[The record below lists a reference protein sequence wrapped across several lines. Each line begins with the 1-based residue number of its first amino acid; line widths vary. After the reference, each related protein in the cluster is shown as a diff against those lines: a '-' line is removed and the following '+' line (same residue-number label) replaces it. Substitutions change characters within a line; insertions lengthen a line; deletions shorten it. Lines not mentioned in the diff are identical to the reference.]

1 MELTTSMVLREQTFE
16 GKTYKV
22 LPCKIEGYVHDLEA
36 LKQAIYKVLAT
47 EQFEYPVYS
56 FNYGIAWKELIG
68 EEQPYVR
75 AEMKRLIQEALLH
88 DDRIREVDGFSFSFT
103 GDTCQCRATWIRGK
117 EASYMTLWRRVR
129 TFWHSRISNW
139 KTIWI

>member
-22 LPCKIEGYVHDLEA
+22 LPCKIEGYVNDLEA

-68 EEQPYVR
+68 EEQPSVR
-75 AEMKRLIQEALLH
+75 AEMKRMIQEALLH

-103 GDTCQCRATWIRGK
+103 GDTCQCSFNVFSIYGDI
-117 EASYMTLWRRVR
+117 EIEMEVPV
-129 TFWHSRISNW
+129 
-139 KTIWI
+139 